1 MSAERPSSEASACP
15 RERIG
20 ASDDDLLGE
29 DAAAP
34 PRCVRNLAKPVG
46 GRPALLLELFIFWMF
61 FQYFSYAQEHIRG
74 GPIESVRHAH
84 ELFDLEKALH
94 IDVELWLNGGLAA
107 VPPLAIAAGYYY
119 GMVLATV
126 PITLALVWWFNPRGF
141 RRLRRLLIATT
152 LPSLLVFWLLP
163 MAPPRFAVA
172 GIVDINA
179 VYNILGGALARD
191 PSRSANLYAA
201 MPSLHCAWSTWV
213 AYALWST
220 WRHTRPTWARL
231 AWLFPAMTYWN
242 VMATGNH
249 FVLDIVGGVALFL
262 IALVIVRVVKGAE
275 ERIWQHESDGPASAR
290 ATVAA
295 SDFLT
300 SGASA
305 EPRRGG

>member
-1 MSAERPSSEASACP
+1 
-15 RERIG
+15 
-20 ASDDDLLGE
+20 
-29 DAAAP
+29 
-34 PRCVRNLAKPVG
+34 
-46 GRPALLLELFIFWMF
+46 
-61 FQYFSYAQEHIRG
+61 
-74 GPIESVRHAH
+74 
-84 ELFDLEKALH
+84 
-94 IDVELWLNGGLAA
+94 
-107 VPPLAIAAGYYY
+107 
-119 GMVLATV
+119 
-126 PITLALVWWFNPRGF
+126 
-141 RRLRRLLIATT
+141 
-152 LPSLLVFWLLP
+152 

-275 ERIWQHESDGPASAR
+275 ERIWQHESDGPASSR

-295 SDFLT
+295 PDVLT
-300 SGASA
+300 SGASSG
-305 EPRRGG
+305 PRRGG